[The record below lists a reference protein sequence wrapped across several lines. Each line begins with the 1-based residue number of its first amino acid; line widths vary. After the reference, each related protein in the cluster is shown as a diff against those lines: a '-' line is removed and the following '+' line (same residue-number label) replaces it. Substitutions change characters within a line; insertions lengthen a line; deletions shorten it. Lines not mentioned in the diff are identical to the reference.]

1 MKRIPALILALAT
14 LAVLAPEARAV
25 DERVV
30 RRTFPLSENQTLRL
44 ANLAG
49 SVRLVPGAAG
59 QVTVEATVHAEGRNA
74 AQTRE
79 LLDGMEWVEARDR
92 KGQQEWTL
100 SYPVDD
106 YRGFAYPPSAS
117 RQDDDEPGFF
127 ESLIE
132 GLAKGSHN
140 TTTYRGERT
149 SIYQRPGSSVPILY
163 ADLEIAVPP
172 RGKLRVRNVVGRVNG
187 GDLEGDLV
195 VDTGSGEVEIA
206 SFSGNLA
213 VDTGSGRVRLGRVRG
228 ETLVD
233 TGSGGIEVGE
243 LVGNGDLDTGSG
255 SVRVRRVAAGKLRV
269 DTGSG
274 SITVEDGTVSE
285 LITDTGSG
293 GIHVRDVEVERFVG
307 DTGSGGVTL
316 ESSLAQARDV
326 RIDTGSGSVKILA
339 GPDASFDLEASQ
351 GSGDLVVR
359 YSDATLRKRGH
370 KVVGAERGDRQTRI
384 RVDTGSGDCVI
395 APKRS

>member
-1 MKRIPALILALAT
+1 MKRNPTLALALLT
-14 LAVLAPEARAV
+14 LAALATDLKAL

-30 RRTFPLSENQTLRL
+30 RHTFPLAEGETLRL

-49 SVRLVPGAAG
+49 SVRLVPGSRGEVEVAA
-59 QVTVEATVHAEGRNA
+59 TLHAEGRDA
-74 AQTRE
+74 AETRE
-79 LLDGMEWVEARDR
+79 LLQGMEWVEARDR
-92 KGQQEWTL
+92 KGLEEWVL
-100 SYPVDD
+100 SYPVRK
-106 YRGFAYPPSAS
+106 YRGFAYPRSAS
-117 RQDDDEPGFF
+117 REGDAGFF
-127 ESLIE
+127 ERLLGSLD
-132 GLAKGSHN
+132 LGSRS
-140 TTTYRGERT
+140 TTTYRGERI
-149 SIYQRPGSSVPILY
+149 SVYERPAGSVPILY
-163 ADLEIAVPP
+163 ADLEISMPA
-172 RGKLRVRNVVGRVNG
+172 RGKLRVRNLVGRVEG
-187 GDLEGDLV
+187 GELEGDLV
-195 VDTGSGEVEIA
+195 VDTGSGEVELA
-206 SFSGNLA
+206 GFSGKLN

-233 TGSGGIEVGE
+233 TGSGSIEVGE

-255 SVRVRRVAAGKLRV
+255 SITVRKVAAGKLRA

-285 LITDTGSG
+285 LLTDTGSG
-293 GIHVRDVEVERFVG
+293 SITVRGVEVERFVG

-339 GPDASFDLEASQ
+339 GADASFDLEATQ
-351 GSGDLVVR
+351 GSGDLICR
-359 YSDATLRKRGH
+359 YSDAILRKRGH

-395 APKRS
+395 APKRG